1 MPTLR
6 YQPPDRLLGAARFS
20 EDEDLRGSLNAVKLV
35 KEQDW
40 ATDELRDTAA
50 ALESNYGRRRKPGR
64 WELAYVAFVA
74 SGHVALQRWYDET
87 TEEIWRECGFNVQP
101 SYPTVNRRLHELES
115 VEGAFLGAAATV
127 IQRCI
132 AHDPRVFAH
141 PHVDSTEDETHAR
154 LVHDCQPSEN
164 CKRKVV
170 TTKSGRQRAAPGY
183 AVSPL
188 RAPTSEAREERE
200 KWNTEDPK
208 DSEKL
213 AKATEPKKTMTVW
226 RNGRRVKRVRLSNG
240 CWYRTRDTEA
250 GVRLYKNGRFW
261 HGYYHSVMIDHLT
274 GGAIPLVESASK
286 NESKLFPDLFDRTV
300 TMTGRAPQTVT
311 GDKGFSVVACFKH
324 ATSNGTAPV
333 FPHRHGGHTRH
344 DKLTHDRHG
353 VPRCKYCGGPTRQIK
368 FSANNGKPRV
378 WVRCEDGKQTPDCA
392 KQQTIYC
399 ETDWRAI
406 VKLPR
411 TEPLYHELKASHQP
425 YEAVHRYDRERYL
438 VGANDLGTR
447 PRTVGI
453 GPHRLRASAAC
464 LVNWLRIAAANNWL
478 VDDVKRKLNKGVRR
492 CKKAGEAAARILAK
506 SRVKTGL
513 AGAYGPQA
521 AKLGIGDAT
530 PPSRRPPPGAH
541 PPAGAPPPSG
551 P

>member
-6 YQPPDRLLGAARFS
+6 YQPPDRLIGASHFT
-20 EDEDLRGSLNAVKLV
+20 EHEDLRGSLNAVKLV
-35 KEQDW
+35 KEQAW
-40 ATDELRDTAA
+40 ASSKLHKTVC
-50 ALESNYGRRRKPGR
+50 ALEPNYGRHREPGR
-64 WELAYVAFVA
+64 WELAYIAFVA
-74 SGHVALQRWYDET
+74 SGHVALQRWYYET
-87 TEEIWRECGFNVQP
+87 TKKIWRECGFTGKP
-101 SYPTVNRRLHELES
+101 SYQNMNRRFHELES
-115 VEGAFLGAAATV
+115 VEDAFRNATGTV

-154 LVHDCQPSEN
+154 LVHDCQPGEK
-164 CKRKVV
+164 CKRKVI
-170 TTKSGRQRAAPGY
+170 TTKSGKQRAAPGY

-208 DSEKL
+208 NSELL
-213 AKATEPKKTMTVW
+213 AKATEPKNTMTVW
-226 RNGRRVKRVRLSNG
+226 RNGRKGRRVKRVRLSNG

-274 GGAIPLVESASK
+274 GGTIPLVESASK
-286 NESKLFPDLFDRTV
+286 NESKLFPDLFNRMV
-300 TMTGRAPQTVT
+300 TMTGRAPQTVI
-311 GDKGFSVVACFKH
+311 GDKGFSVEDCFKH

-353 VPRCKYCGGPTRQIK
+353 VPRCKYCGGPTRQVK
-368 FSANNGKPRV
+368 FSAKGKPRV

-399 ETDWRAI
+399 EKDWRSI
-406 VKLPR
+406 VPLPR

-425 YEAVHRYDRERYL
+425 YEAVHRYNRERYL

-447 PRTVGI
+447 PRTIGI
-453 GPHRLRASAAC
+453 GPHRLRASAASFID
-464 LVNWLRIAAANNWL
+464 WLRIAAKNNWL
-478 VDDVKRKLNKGVRR
+478 GSARAAKRGLAKGVRR
-492 CKKAGEAAARILAK
+492 CKKAGEDAARILAK
-506 SRVKTGL
+506 SRAKAGL
-513 AGAYGPQA
+513 SGAYGPQA
-521 AKLGIGDAT
+521 AKLGIGHAT
-530 PPSRRPPPGAH
+530 PPSQRATAPPAEAPPG
-541 PPAGAPPPSG
+541 P
-551 P
+551 